1 MGISFESAVSKM
13 DLNCRKKKNACTY
26 TQKVRSKGVYYQPV
40 SNYETENIRVQQ
52 QETALM
58 IVYSYYVVLSSHE
71 KE

>member
-13 DLNCRKKKNACTY
+13 GLNCIKKKNACTY

-58 IVYSYYVVLSSHE
+58 IVYSY
-71 KE
+71 